1 LITLSIRHKTTYRF
15 HEQVT
20 LWPHRL
26 MLRPRES
33 RDLRL
38 ISSNVTVTPPATVTW
53 AYDIFG
59 NAVAAATFQGRSD
72 RLEIDSVVELQLYAA
87 VWPVFDIPA
96 SAIQYPF
103 RYSDDEWIDLGA
115 LAAQQYPDAAG
126 RLRNWARRF
135 VRSNPTD
142 TLALL
147 KDLSAGVS
155 EAIRYQSREDEGAQ
169 SPSDTLDRGWGSCRD
184 FAVLFAEA
192 ARSLG
197 FGTRI
202 VSGYLYNPDHRSIGS
217 SDAGSTHAWA
227 EVYGLDNLR
236 SDQSQRGWLQFDPRC
251 GRAGHSA
258 SRSRIRQLSWND
270 QRLRRHVG
278 GGSRHVMNIAGF
290 ATRVSSVMAPSKESG
305 PCPVATFGKQ
315 PRETH
320 MTSEEPDGA
329 AAMACA
335 PARPTPQ
342 DPGKCVTKVR
352 SRESSHTGSRAPR
365 RKNRRP
371 VSTAPP
377 V

>member
-53 AYDIFG
+53 AYDVFG
-59 NAVAAATFQGRSD
+59 NAVAAATFQARSD

-87 VWPVFDIPA
+87 AWPVFDIAA
-96 SAIQYPF
+96 SAIHYPF

-147 KDLSAGVS
+147 KDLGAGVS
-155 EAIRYQSREDEGAQ
+155 EAIRYQSREDEGTQ
-169 SPSDTLDRGWGSCRD
+169 SPSDTLDRGWGCCRD

-217 SDAGSTHAWA
+217 RDAGSTHAWA
-227 EVYGLDNLR
+227 EVYVPGA
-236 SDQSQRGWLQFDPRC
+236 GWITFDPTN
-251 GRAGHSA
+251 
-258 SRSRIRQLSWND
+258 RSVGGFNLIPVAVVRDIRQA
-270 QRLRRHVG
+270 V
-278 GGSRHVMNIAGF
+278 
-290 ATRVSSVMAPSKESG
+290 
-305 PCPVATFGKQ
+305 
-315 PRETH
+315 
-320 MTSEEPDGA
+320 
-329 AAMACA
+329 
-335 PARPTPQ
+335 
-342 DPGKCVTKVR
+342 
-352 SRESSHTGSRAPR
+352 
-365 RKNRRP
+365 P
-371 VSTAPP
+371 VSGSYLGMTNAFAGMSVEVLVTA
-377 V
+377 